1 MESETEAFWDTIAK
15 DSEIDD
21 IVFTS
26 GFYEM
31 DHGKAY
37 DIARF
42 AFNNS
47 KTISNFCLAREMD
60 YSQAMQEAL
69 EILDS
74 SDIFV
79 FRLEDNEL
87 CRKYDLYYY
96 FIDELIIGCSKRI
109 GDFETVGFDQKQLV
123 AKKYRKYIMNYQKDS
138 HVEMHVLSF

>member
-60 YSQAMQEAL
+60 YSKAMQEAL

-109 GDFETVGFDQKQLV
+109 GDFEIVGFD
-123 AKKYRKYIMNYQKDS
+123 
-138 HVEMHVLSF
+138 